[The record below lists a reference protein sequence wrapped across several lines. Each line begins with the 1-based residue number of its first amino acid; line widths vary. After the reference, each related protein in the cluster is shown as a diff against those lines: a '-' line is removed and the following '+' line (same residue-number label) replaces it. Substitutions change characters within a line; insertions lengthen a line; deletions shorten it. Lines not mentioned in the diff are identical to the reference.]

1 MQAHIDTAFDF
12 MGRLFTDYLVLTGYW
27 ALVPALLLLCALFW
41 GLFANFLPGKDRGAS
56 AVGFVC
62 ALLAAATSALIEPGT
77 QLFGGR
83 FFYTFDARFAAITI
97 CVLAALWCLWTL
109 GSGVGRTREAI
120 ALAMFSSIG
129 ASFAVAATDLIVL
142 FLVLELASMPGYVL
156 IGYRRYR
163 IAGLEA
169 ALKYFLLSVL
179 STLIMLYGLSF
190 LVGLAQGTTFAALN
204 NLPDTPL
211 TFVAVGLVLLGL
223 LAKISAAPF
232 HWWAPDAYEGAEPWA
247 IAFASVVPK
256 VAATLVAIRL
266 ILVVAASTPML
277 HMLLMITAI
286 VSLIVGAF
294 AALQQKDIRRM
305 MAYSGVVTGGY
316 ILIALTIISLGG
328 PYAQT
333 AFYAAV
339 FYVAVYALASMGVL
353 LIAAH
358 EGGRVSDLSGLA
370 ERNPYLA
377 WCLVILVLSMIGVPP
392 LVGFFAK
399 LNLFLVAIDVGLV
412 EIVILAVVVAVVS
425 AFYYLRLIRAAFFG
439 EKPAVAADVAT
450 MTSGDADEAV
460 DADEV
465 ATAAELDSAEDSEPA
480 ATVGAVSDAIEQAD
494 CTEKSPYSTA
504 AHITIGIIVA
514 MIVLMGIFSHFAMNF
529 LAGS

>member
-1 MQAHIDTAFDF
+1 
-12 MGRLFTDYLVLTGYW
+12 
-27 ALVPALLLLCALFW
+27 
-41 GLFANFLPGKDRGAS
+41 
-56 AVGFVC
+56 
-62 ALLAAATSALIEPGT
+62 
-77 QLFGGR
+77 
-83 FFYTFDARFAAITI
+83 
-97 CVLAALWCLWTL
+97 
-109 GSGVGRTREAI
+109 
-120 ALAMFSSIG
+120 MFSSIG